1 MKPAVIYS
9 YIVET
14 LRNCRSGH
22 KGWAA
27 SCDAA
32 RNLHH
37 HTFECILAECKG
49 AVEERRDIANFR
61 GVCEELLEKVLRL
74 RLHLAEAD
82 ANGVNPLFKEDMVMK
97 GLMFRHDQ
105 CHKVDE
111 ANADPKGLLKS
122 FEEESNRV

>member
-27 SCDAA
+27 SCGAA

-37 HTFECILAECKG
+37 HTFESILAECKA

-82 ANGVNPLFKEDMVMK
+82 ANGINPLFKENMVMK
-97 GLMFRHDQ
+97 GLMFRNDQ

-122 FEEESNRV
+122 FEEESNRI

>member
-37 HTFECILAECKG
+37 HTFECILAECKA

-97 GLMFRHDQ
+97 GLMFRNDQ

-111 ANADPKGLLKS
+111 ADADPKGLLKS
-122 FEEESNRV
+122 FEEESNRI